1 MKAEEVVPQE
11 AMGAEGIVVEAAPE
25 DITIHVQGPC
35 RSIDG
40 IDREPGERKGI
51 LLFTQEYGETVSVS
65 AAYAAVLVG
74 ADNKVAQV
82 VLPFLEDDNNSGASP
97 PETITLDIPAGGY
110 VLCAVD
116 NGVVPEGAGRFLAE
130 RFRVGDLV
138 KLRRNGQVV
147 PVEELMD
154 NTAMLVLDNYPM
166 VTATAANQWITG
178 AVCCVGDGA
187 GVQLLINGVETPVA
201 PDGSFSCCY
210 SLQRGVNYV
219 RVQLLRKGVEE
230 ISRELVIF
238 SRPRSAPEKDV
249 VLWVDQTANA
259 KRFQSSADVRDFLQ
273 LAKDN
278 GVTKIALDVKGVE
291 GFVSY
296 KKNDLTGRPYV
307 SEIKAPAKAGANP
320 ELDLLEEFITHGHAL
335 GLEIH
340 ASLNVFAEGS
350 IARDEYAV
358 LDQHL
363 DWEER
368 IYIPEN
374 NGEIRRQRESVKKG
388 PVAFV
393 NPSHDQVWE
402 YARLTFE
409 EILKNYRVD
418 GVIHDRSRY
427 DNETADF
434 SDVTRTKFE
443 VFLRARGKRL
453 ASWPADVFT
462 YDGTTRVDGP
472 LVQDWWEFRAGTIKR
487 FFAEIKELVNSYRN
501 STGRRIQVSAYVGSW
516 YEIYYLNGVNWG
528 SPSFRFDA
536 RLGLQDASVYTPEY
550 GQTGYIGYLDFLM
563 IGAYQTTG
571 QEVEKYATLANI
583 VTNGEIPLYTG
594 IAVTNVPAP
603 ALQREV
609 IQAGLAATDGVMLFD
624 ASQINWPVARAA
636 LLDEAY
642 EGDEAQGS

>member
-1 MKAEEVVPQE
+1 MKGKDGLP
-11 AMGAEGIVVEAAPE
+11 EGVAGQARIEVEAAPE

-35 RSIDG
+35 RSIVCVDK
-40 IDREPGERKGI
+40 EPGELEGI
-51 LLFTQEYGETVSVS
+51 LLFTRDYGEEV
-65 AAYAAVLVG
+65 AIPPMYAAVQVG
-74 ADNKVAQV
+74 ADSKVVQV
-82 VLPFLEDDNNSGASP
+82 VLPSVTQSVDLK
-97 PETITLDIPAGGY
+97 IPAGGY
-110 VLCAVD
+110 VLCAGGAVT
-116 NGVVPEGAGRFLAE
+116 VPDGAGSFLAE

-147 PVEELMD
+147 PVQELMES
-154 NTAMLVLDNYPM
+154 TVKLVLDNSPM
-166 VTATAANQWITG
+166 ATVTEASQRITG
-178 AVCCVGDGA
+178 TVRHSGEMSDIRLLLNDMEVPVG
-187 GVQLLINGVETPVA
+187 
-201 PDGSFSCCY
+201 PDGCFASDFP
-210 SLQRGVNYV
+210 LQRGINYV
-219 RVQLLRKGVEE
+219 RVQLFRKGLEE
-230 ISRELVIF
+230 TTQELVIF
-238 SRPRSAPEKDV
+238 SRPRFAPEKEV
-249 VLWVDQTANA
+249 VLWVDQTVNA
-259 KRFQSSADVRDFLQ
+259 RRFQSSVDVRDFLQ

-307 SEIKAPAKAGANP
+307 SEIKAPAKAGSNP
-320 ELDLLEEFITHGHAL
+320 ELDLLEEFIAHGHAL

-340 ASLNVFAEGS
+340 AALNVFAEGS

-358 LDQHL
+358 LDRHL

-368 IYIPEN
+368 VYLPEN
-374 NGEIRRQRESVKKG
+374 NGEIRRQRESAKKG
-388 PVAFV
+388 PVSFV

-409 EILKNYRVD
+409 EILKNYQVD

-434 SDVTRTKFE
+434 SDVTRSKFE

-453 ASWPADVFT
+453 VNWPVDVFS
-462 YDGTTRVDGP
+462 YEGTTRVDGP
-472 LVQDWWEFRAGTIKR
+472 LIQDWWEFRAGTIKR
-487 FFAEIKELVNSYRN
+487 FFAEIKELVHSYRN
-501 STGRRIQVSAYVGSW
+501 STGRPIQVSAYVGSW

-528 SPSFRFDA
+528 SPSFRFDE

-550 GQTGYIGYLDFLM
+550 CQTGYIGYLDFLM

-609 IQAGLAATDGVMLFD
+609 IQAGLAATDGIMLFD

-636 LLDEAY
+636 LAGEEY
-642 EGDEAQGS
+642 RGD

>member
-1 MKAEEVVPQE
+1 MKAEDVVPQDIT
-11 AMGAEGIVVEAAPE
+11 GAEGIEVEAAPE

-35 RSIDG
+35 RSIAG
-40 IDREPGERKGI
+40 IDRVPGEREGI
-51 LLFTQEYGETVSVS
+51 LLFTREYGRTVSFS
-65 AAYAAVLVG
+65 IAYAAVLVG
-74 ADNKVAQV
+74 ADSKVAQI
-82 VLPFLEDDNNSGASP
+82 VLPCEKSVSLSVPESVELEI
-97 PETITLDIPAGGY
+97 PEGGY

-116 NGVVPEGAGRFLAE
+116 AGTVPEGAGRFLAE

-138 KLRRNGQVV
+138 KLRRDGQVV
-147 PVEELMD
+147 PVEELMGSK
-154 NTAMLVLDNYPM
+154 AVLVLDNYPM
-166 VTATAANQWITG
+166 VTAAAANHWITG
-178 AVCCVGDGA
+178 TVCQTGDMF
-187 GVQLLINGVETPVA
+187 GVQLLVNGVEAPVA
-201 PDGSFSCCY
+201 PDGSFSCCFP
-210 SLQRGVNYV
+210 LQRGVNYV

-238 SRPRSAPEKDV
+238 SRPRSAPEKEV
-249 VLWVDQTANA
+249 VLWVDQTVNA
-259 KRFQSSADVRDFLQ
+259 KRFQSSTDVRDFLQ

-296 KKNDLTGRPYV
+296 KKNDLTRRPYV

-320 ELDLLEEFITHGHAL
+320 GLDLLEQFITHGHAL

-374 NGEIRRQRESVKKG
+374 NGEIRRQRESAKKG
-388 PVAFV
+388 LVAFV

-409 EILKNYRVD
+409 EIIKNYRVD

-434 SDVTRTKFE
+434 SDVTRAKFE

-453 ASWPADVFT
+453 ASWPADVFA
-462 YDGTTRVDGP
+462 YNGTTRVDGP
-472 LVQDWWEFRAGTIKR
+472 LIQDWWEFRAGTIKR

-501 STGRRIQVSAYVGSW
+501 STGRPIQVSAYVGSW

-528 SPSFRFDA
+528 SPSFRFDE

-550 GQTGYIGYLDFLM
+550 CQTGYIGYLDFLM

-636 LLDEAY
+636 LLGEEY
-642 EGDEAQGS
+642 EGGEV

>member
-1 MKAEEVVPQE
+1 MKADDAVPQE
-11 AMGAEGIVVEAAPE
+11 VTRAEGIEVEAAPE
-25 DITIHVQGPC
+25 DITIHVQGPLW
-35 RSIDG
+35 SIAG
-40 IDREPGERKGI
+40 IDRERGELEGI
-51 LLFTQEYGETVSVS
+51 LLFTQEYGETVSIS
-65 AAYAAVLVG
+65 SAYAAVQVG
-74 ADNKVAQV
+74 ADSKVAQV
-82 VLPFLEDDNNSGASP
+82 VLPSLTDGNDAGVSTTEAVELEI
-97 PETITLDIPAGGY
+97 PEGGY
-110 VLCAVD
+110 VLFAVD
-116 NGVVPEGAGRFLAE
+116 AGTVPEGAGYFLAE

-147 PVEELMD
+147 PVEEMMGS
-154 NTAMLVLDNYPM
+154 TAKLVLDNYPM
-166 VTATAANQWITG
+166 VTAMEANHWVTG
-178 AVCCVGDGA
+178 TIRHTGDMSGM
-187 GVQLLINGVETPVA
+187 QLFVNGVEAPVTQ
-201 PDGSFSCCY
+201 DGSFSHC
-210 SLQRGVNYV
+210 SPLQPGINYI

-230 ISRELVIF
+230 TSRELVIF
-238 SRPRSAPEKDV
+238 SRPRSAPEKEV
-249 VLWVDQTANA
+249 VLWVDQTVNA
-259 KRFQSSADVRDFLQ
+259 KRFQSSADVLDFLQ
-273 LAKDN
+273 LARDN

-340 ASLNVFAEGS
+340 AALNVFAEGS

-374 NGEIRRQRESVKKG
+374 NGEIRRQRDSAKKG

-409 EILKNYRVD
+409 EIIKNYRVD

-427 DNETADF
+427 DNEAADF
-434 SDVTRTKFE
+434 SDVTRAKFE

-453 ASWPADVFT
+453 ASWPADVFV
-462 YDGTTRVDGP
+462 YDGTIRVDGP
-472 LVQDWWEFRAGTIKR
+472 LIQDWWEFRAGTIKR

-501 STGRRIQVSAYVGSW
+501 STGRPIQVSAYVGSW

-528 SPSFRFDA
+528 SPSFRFDE

-550 GQTGYIGYLDFLM
+550 CQTGYIGYLDFLM

-636 LLDEAY
+636 LLGEEY
-642 EGDEAQGS
+642 EGDEG